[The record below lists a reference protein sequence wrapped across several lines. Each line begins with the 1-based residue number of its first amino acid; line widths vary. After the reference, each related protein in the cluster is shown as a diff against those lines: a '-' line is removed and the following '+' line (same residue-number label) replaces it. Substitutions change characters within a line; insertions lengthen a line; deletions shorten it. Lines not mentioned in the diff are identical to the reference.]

1 MVEKTDS
8 RAWFSRHI
16 HHSPALLFQFPSLEV
31 STIETTGTKLQS
43 SLSCSTRD
51 RELCHWLPTPQF
63 AQNRMPWLEKITSK
77 PGSLTPFLWS
87 WISGSF
93 PDIFTGH
100 HWTYIIPGKAQGFPA
115 TTELWC
121 ANEQL
126 HTDRVHGSPALQQR
140 APALGHQGLVSCK
153 TIFP

>member
-1 MVEKTDS
+1 M
-8 RAWFSRHI
+8 
-16 HHSPALLFQFPSLEV
+16 
-31 STIETTGTKLQS
+31 
-43 SLSCSTRD
+43 
-51 RELCHWLPTPQF
+51 PQF

-126 HTDRVHGSPALQQR
+126 HTDVVHGSPALQQR
-140 APALGHQGLVSCK
+140 VPALGHQGLVSCK
-153 TIFP
+153 TIFPQTKGGQGVGLGMSQVHDTYCALYF